1 MCVISY
7 RINIIMLRGEDMRV
21 EVTFKNND
29 KEKELY
35 EFLESKGE
43 IVGKSAYIK
52 QLLLEQLKKENN
64 NK

>member
-1 MCVISY
+1 
-7 RINIIMLRGEDMRV
+7 MRV

-35 EFLESKGE
+35 EFLKSKGE
-43 IVGKSAYIK
+43 IVSKSAYIK
-52 QLLLEQLKKENN
+52 QLILEQLKKEDN

>member
-1 MCVISY
+1 
-7 RINIIMLRGEDMRV
+7 MRV

-35 EFLESKGE
+35 EFLKSKGE
-43 IVGKSAYIK
+43 IVGKSAYVK

>member
-1 MCVISY
+1 M
-7 RINIIMLRGEDMRV
+7 IIILSRGEFVRV

-35 EFLESKGE
+35 EFLKSKGE

>member
-1 MCVISY
+1 
-7 RINIIMLRGEDMRV
+7 MRV

-29 KEKELY
+29 KEKKKKK
-35 EFLESKGE
+35 FLKSKGE

-52 QLLLEQLKKENN
+52 QLLLEQLKKEDN

>member
-1 MCVISY
+1 
-7 RINIIMLRGEDMRV
+7 MLRGEDMRV